1 MEEQK
6 KEIRIGLGTFTIIII
21 AIVLLVVTIC
31 GVLYLGHVANVNN
44 GNVKNKVGKQNNLNS
59 GIVGTKNITNNSLIN
74 ETVIDTDN
82 VYAYACKSV
91 AVTSRYDLENSLVA
105 IDKDTGKETKIMKF
119 NSGAYDF
126 YNDKLYFYE
135 NTANSYHR
143 FYEINLKEK
152 GLQPSEIYS
161 FEYKYGTTDNLE
173 YYNNKLYYT
182 FNDEL
187 ESLDL
192 IDKQINHLGTV
203 KNCIFYIDNKND
215 NLYYVNNDNELIQM
229 NLKTSEEKVIDSN
242 SGIIE
247 VKENKLLYAKMEDNS
262 ETWYWSYDLKTSEKH
277 KLIEC
282 WGGEIGKNQ
291 ILRYNNM
298 GYIYLNGEGQLTLLE
313 DNENMQVLTDEGNFS
328 SIDILPNNKILLE
341 RNESEDEQSNYKTYT
356 YNIETHEL
364 ISTTNNYRYSYVKYT
379 E

>member
-1 MEEQK
+1 MKEQK

-44 GNVKNKVGKQNNLNS
+44 ENVKNKIGKQNNLNS
-59 GIVGTKNITNNSLIN
+59 GIVGAKNITNNSLVN

-82 VYAYACKSV
+82 VYAYVCKSV
-91 AVTSRYDLENSLVA
+91 AITSRYDLENSLVA

-143 FYEINLKEK
+143 FYKINLKEK

-203 KNCIFYIDNKND
+203 KNCIFYIDNKNG

-262 ETWYWSYDLKTSEKH
+262 ETWYWSYDLKTLEKH
-277 KLIEC
+277 KLTEC

-291 ILRYNNM
+291 ILRYNNI

-328 SIDILPNNKILLE
+328 SIVILPNNKILLE
-341 RNESEDEQSNYKTYT
+341 RNESEDEQNNYKTYI